1 MNRLSKPNQLT
12 DTHPEDAEPLDVSKL
27 LDKGAAILRREI
39 TNLMRESS
47 SGKLSPGSA
56 RDLVQYLRLLHELKA
71 EQQEQLA
78 NLTDEELLNLTK
90 ID

>member
-1 MNRLSKPNQLT
+1 MKQSPKPNQLT
-12 DTHPEDAEPLDVSKL
+12 DTHPEDAEPLDVNKL

-47 SGKLSPGSA
+47 SGKLNAGSA
-56 RDLVQYLRLLHELKA
+56 RDLVQYLRLLHELRE
-71 EQQEQLA
+71 EQQEQLS

-90 ID
+90 T